1 MKSSNLQFIA
11 SPPKKGWWIL
21 IPIVAATY
29 ALLHWS
35 AIGARMDLSSLMQGL
50 PWIWDFLSRMLPPNL
65 SYISDSL
72 IGPAIQTVQIA
83 LWGTVLAVALALP
96 ASFLAAKNVTP
107 NLAVYHFSRQ
117 VLNVLRGI
125 NELILALIFVAA
137 VGLGPFAGVLALSLH
152 GAGMVGKFFAE
163 AIEEM
168 DQGPIEAMKASGC
181 SKLQIIL
188 FAVLPQVF
196 PNWISVI
203 LYRLEANIR
212 ISAVLGMIGAGG
224 IGFELMTSMKMF
236 EYGDT
241 AACVLVILGL
251 VFSTDIMSAKLRQM
265 IR

>member
-1 MKSSNLQFIA
+1 MKNNDLQFVMNA
-11 SPPKKGWWIL
+11 PKRGWWIVL
-21 IPIVAATY
+21 PVLAVVYVI
-29 ALLHWS
+29 LHWS
-35 AIGARMDLSSLMQGL
+35 AIGARMDMSELVKGL
-50 PWIWDFLSRMLPPNL
+50 PWIWDFMSRMLPPNF

-72 IGPAIQTVQIA
+72 IPPAIQTMQIA

-96 ASFLAAKNVTP
+96 ASLLAAKNITP
-107 NLAVYHFSRQ
+107 NKALYHLSRQ
-117 VLNVLRGI
+117 ILNILRGI

-181 SKLQIIL
+181 SKGQIIL

-196 PNWISVI
+196 PSWISVV

-241 AACVLVILGL
+241 AACVMVILGL
-251 VFSTDIMSAKLRQM
+251 VFSTDFLSAKLRQM

>member
-1 MKSSNLQFIA
+1 MKSRQLQFIA
-11 SPPKKGWWIL
+11 NAPKQGWWIIL
-21 IPIVAATY
+21 PIFTVLY
-29 ALLHWS
+29 AVLHWS
-35 AIGARMDLSSLMQGL
+35 AIGARMDMSDLIKGL
-50 PWIWDFLSRMLPPNL
+50 PWVWDFLSRMLPPNL
-65 SYISDSL
+65 NYITDSL
-72 IGPAIQTVQIA
+72 IDPAIQTLQIA
-83 LWGTVLAVALALP
+83 LWGTVLAVILALP
-96 ASFLAAKNVTP
+96 MSIFAAKNITP
-107 NLAVYHFSRQ
+107 NRALYHVSRQ
-117 VLNVLRGI
+117 ILNVLRGI

-168 DQGPIEAMKASGC
+168 DQGPVEAMKASGC
-181 SKLQIIL
+181 SKGQVIL

-196 PNWISVI
+196 PTWISVI

-251 VFSTDIMSAKLRQM
+251 VFATDIMSAKLRQM

>member
-1 MKSSNLQFIA
+1 MGHRACSSI
-11 SPPKKGWWIL
+11 S
-21 IPIVAATY
+21 ATNE
-29 ALLHWS
+29 L
-35 AIGARMDLSSLMQGL
+35 
-50 PWIWDFLSRMLPPNL
+50 
-65 SYISDSL
+65 
-72 IGPAIQTVQIA
+72 
-83 LWGTVLAVALALP
+83 
-96 ASFLAAKNVTP
+96 LAAKNITP
-107 NLAVYHFSRQ
+107 SKPLYHLSRQ

-168 DQGPIEAMKASGC
+168 DQGPVEAMKASGC
-181 SKLQIIL
+181 SQAQIIL

-196 PNWISVI
+196 PNWISVM

-251 VFSTDIMSAKLRQM
+251 VFATDILSAKLRQM

>member
-1 MKSSNLQFIA
+1 MKTRQLQFIA
-11 SPPKKGWWIL
+11 NPPKHGWWIALPIL
-21 IPIVAATY
+21 IALY
-29 ALLHWS
+29 AVLHWS
-35 AIGARMDLSSLMQGL
+35 AIGARMDISALANGL

-65 SYISDSL
+65 GYITESL
-72 IGPAIQTVQIA
+72 IGPAIQTLQIA
-83 LWGTVLAVALALP
+83 LWGTVLAVVLALP
-96 ASFLAAKNVTP
+96 MSLLAAKNITP
-107 NLAVYHFSRQ
+107 SKPLYHIARQ

-168 DQGPIEAMKASGC
+168 DQGPVEAMKASGC
-181 SKLQIIL
+181 SKAQIIL

-251 VFSTDIMSAKLRQM
+251 VFATDILSAKLRQM